1 MSNIVARRE
10 NLLEEAE
17 QVYREQFK
25 ISIRNLEETYKS
37 KEYQKSVTDAI
48 AKAAYD
54 WNKTQDRPA
63 ASLGICI
70 LHSSILRQTYEYRIV
85 VMGEEFWL
93 DENAVELMW
102 IPKGFPDF
110 FEQDMSAL
118 VKKLSSIFPRLC
130 KEEETAVRFRCAEYF
145 HGAVYKLCRDFLED
159 ILESEEFLQLKKTE
173 DFFLFFG
180 EYRGEGKLLYSLTE
194 TDEIT
199 GREDIWNISH

>member
-1 MSNIVARRE
+1 MSNILTRRE

-17 QVYREQFK
+17 QIYREQFK
-25 ISIRNLEETYKS
+25 ISIRNLEEKYKS
-37 KEYQKSVTDAI
+37 KEYQKSMTDAV
-48 AKAAYD
+48 AKVSYA
-54 WNKTQDRPA
+54 WNETQDRQA

-102 IPKGFPDF
+102 IPKGFPEI

-118 VKKLSSIFPRLC
+118 IKKLSSIFPRLC

-145 HGAVYKLCRDFLED
+145 HGAVCKLCKDFLAD
-159 ILESEEFLQLKKTE
+159 ILESEGFLQLKKTE

-180 EYRGEGKLLYSLTE
+180 AYRGEGELLYSRKADE
-194 TDEIT
+194 TT